1 MLVRKHIKLQLIF
14 ALLLLAV
21 GGYMIHT
28 AAHNPTKVIWGY
40 VPYISGLLGVIAIP
54 VLFLFRRTLHL
65 ANILNGFTCI
75 IGVITMMHF
84 ALAMVRPN
92 IYADVL
98 ILIAKF
104 YVGQAIFSLELF
116 NNIDA
121 PRVVKGWNLIRYP
134 NIGFWYV
141 HLITLAAV
149 YALGHFLWR

>member
-21 GGYMIHT
+21 GGFMMHYSF
-28 AAHNPTKVIWGY
+28 HNPMKVFWGY
-40 VPYISGLLGVIAIP
+40 IPFISGLLGVIAIP

-75 IGVITMMHF
+75 IGIITMLHF
-84 ALAMVRPN
+84 SLALRPLYPD
-92 IYADVL
+92 IA

-121 PRVVKGWNLIRYP
+121 PHVVKGWNLIRYP